1 MRSEP
6 QDLRIGG
13 SVASLRSIIGAV
25 LLLAGLSPSPV
36 LAEIPQDPAGFAAFA
51 DRAFFAKLADRP
63 VAGAVLIA
71 VKDGQVFYARAH
83 GMADLEAGRP
93 VDLNHTMFPLAS
105 ITKTFTA
112 TALAQLVSDG
122 RLGLD
127 DPVQQHLSFPLRQ
140 GPGRQVT
147 LRDLLTHSSGM
158 PDRMI
163 GSSAWDEGSFLS
175 LTTYLSSRQP
185 APRLP
190 PGQIYSYSNF
200 GTALASGV
208 LEQVTGRDHAALLR
222 DRVLRPLGMD
232 NSRFNLPGAAQA
244 VDAAAAPARTYE
256 AGADGILRPVSVEYM
271 LNIGAAGLQ
280 ASATDMAR
288 YMAAY
293 LEGAAG
299 HDTVLMP
306 PAFFAELLRRH
317 GGNPDIGTSLGLIWQ
332 RQQAGGTLVVG
343 HSGGQRGLSADLRL
357 FPESG
362 FGYFLAITGDGGF
375 LPWDFLTA
383 FLDAYLPD
391 SAGPAPVAMP
401 DAAIRAAALAGT
413 YQDFRFTNPDPL
425 LMLSMLS
432 EFRLMAGTDG
442 VLTLAMPGLYGGTS
456 HRFIETAPDR
466 FRLLPG
472 DVGRRVGRTLSVVR
486 DDRGEPASIHLDIA
500 GYNLSALP
508 QPWYRQAGVKLL
520 LLLVGLGAAL
530 GAMIFLP
537 LPFAR
542 HPSLRPGVLVLG
554 LSALAILAFPL
565 WIGLVL
571 SGASQWDLLYGM
583 GYLGLRPAFLLPWLS
598 AALLALSVPVLW
610 RGRAVTRPVLRLIL
624 GGIILVLALYLVL
637 LAVNGQFVLSVP

>member
-1 MRSEP
+1 M
-6 QDLRIGG
+6 
-13 SVASLRSIIGAV
+13 ASLRSIIGAA
-25 LLLAGLSPSPV
+25 LLLTGLSPLPI

-51 DRAFFAKLADRP
+51 DRALFAKLADRP

-71 VKDGQVFYARAH
+71 VKDGRVFYARGY
-83 GMADLEAGRP
+83 GMADLEAERP
-93 VDLNHTMFPLAS
+93 VDLDHTMFPLAS

-112 TALAQLVSDG
+112 TALAQLVSEG
-122 RLGLD
+122 RVGRD
-127 DPVQQHLSFPLRQ
+127 DPVQRHLSFPLRQ
-140 GPGRQVT
+140 GPGRPVT

-163 GSSAWDEGSFLS
+163 GSSAWDEGSMLP
-175 LTTYLSSRQP
+175 LTTYLSTRQP
-185 APRLP
+185 APLLP

-200 GTALASGV
+200 GTALVSGV

-232 NSRFNLPGAAQA
+232 NSRFNLPGAAPA
-244 VDAAAAPARTYE
+244 VDIAAAPAHPYE
-256 AGADGILRPVSVEYM
+256 VGPDGKLRRVSAEYM

-293 LEGAAG
+293 LDGAAG
-299 HDTVLMP
+299 RDTVLMP
-306 PAFFAELLRRH
+306 PAFLAELLRWQ

-332 RQQAGGTLVVG
+332 RQQLGGRLVVG

-391 SAGPAPVAMP
+391 PAGPAPVAVP
-401 DAAIRAAALAGT
+401 DAAIRAAALAGI

-432 EFRLMAGTDG
+432 EFRLMAGDDG

-456 HRFIETAPDR
+456 HRFVETAPDR
-466 FRLLPG
+466 YSLLPG
-472 DVGRRVGRTLSVVR
+472 EMAGRVGQTLSVVR
-486 DDRGEPASIHLDIA
+486 DAKGELASIHLDIA
-500 GYNLSALP
+500 GYNLTALP
-508 QPWYRQAGVKLL
+508 QPWYRQASVKLL

-530 GAMIFLP
+530 GALIFLP

-542 HPSLRPGVLVLG
+542 HPSLRPGLLVLG
-554 LSALAILAFPL
+554 LSALGVLAFPL

-598 AALLALSVPVLW
+598 ALLLALSVPLLW
-610 RGRAVTRPVLRLIL
+610 RGRAATGPALCLIL
-624 GGIILVLALYLVL
+624 GGIILVLALYLAL
-637 LAVNGQFVLSVP
+637 LAANGQFVLSVP